1 MQGRVLGRTHRGRDV
16 QADTIERL
24 WRWPMT
30 AATLLVIPD
39 LLMSGPGATTLDWVI
54 WLVFA
59 GRLLS
64 IAFLATDGGTWL
76 KKNP

>member
-1 MQGRVLGRTHRGRDV
+1 
-16 QADTIERL
+16 
-24 WRWPMT
+24 MT

-59 GRLLS
+59 GELLS